1 MVDFWQEKVLVSI
14 AEKNGSDISFQAYL
28 EELSTMGFGNRPMD
42 LIPLLNQG
50 YLMKFGPEEKT
61 EITMK
66 GRFVG
71 AHGASVNKLF
81 FGEVTYT
88 SGGYYMITSETY
100 TRKLYRVVILYTTK
114 TDMTS
119 ATDEVPAGYEGERY
133 VFANGVLTA
142 NNLSFSD
149 REFTCEFT
157 FEFAPRDRDGSPN
170 FMIQDNI
177 GTGAKLPALNSY
189 TDSTKW

>member
-81 FGEVTYT
+81 FG
-88 SGGYYMITSETY
+88 
-100 TRKLYRVVILYTTK
+100 
-114 TDMTS
+114 
-119 ATDEVPAGYEGERY
+119 
-133 VFANGVLTA
+133 
-142 NNLSFSD
+142 
-149 REFTCEFT
+149 
-157 FEFAPRDRDGSPN
+157 
-170 FMIQDNI
+170 
-177 GTGAKLPALNSY
+177 
-189 TDSTKW
+189 